1 MIFNG
6 SGSINM
12 TGNSIILTSSIV
24 NINTTGTV
32 TIPTG
37 SAFFLRAN
45 ATGVTFSYTSGT
57 FLPAQGSTLT
67 ISNATSN
74 YTTIVDFP
82 NIPFWSVTV
91 GSQASPGAITLLS
104 DLICDGGAFAF
115 APNGSTTFTINGGK
129 NIYVGKNLMTN
140 FVNSSGGGSSVG
152 GNCTFIFAGSG
163 QSTFTSVTTTSNV
176 QINNNITFNF
186 NGVLTFYDPT
196 SSSGLPGLSLGAG
209 TYSYISGKIQS
220 KDYSGKINN
229 GTIAINSACTLL
241 GFNEMIGF
249 GNVSIV
255 GGTTIIM
262 DKFFNG
268 SSKNILKVRSTNTTN
283 YTISFQDTFEKLSNF
298 TRLSNCTVTNRN
310 QLLLLSQ
317 RGNGGSN
324 IGVRYVNQLPN
335 SIQKSSNFS
344 SVYLTGASDI
354 TYLDGGLLQD
364 PNTSSNYNY

>member
-1 MIFNG
+1 M
-6 SGSINM
+6 
-12 TGNSIILTSSIV
+12 
-24 NINTTGTV
+24 
-32 TIPTG
+32 
-37 SAFFLRAN
+37 A
-45 ATGVTFSYTSGT
+45 
-57 FLPAQGSTLT
+57 
-67 ISNATSN
+67 
-74 YTTIVDFP
+74 
-82 NIPFWSVTV
+82 
-91 GSQASPGAITLLS
+91 
-104 DLICDGGAFAF
+104 
-115 APNGSTTFTINGGK
+115 
-129 NIYVGKNLMTN
+129 N
-140 FVNSSGGGSSVG
+140 FVNSAGGGSSIS
-152 GNCTFIFAGSG
+152 GNSTFVFGGSG
-163 QSTFTSVTTTSNV
+163 QSTFTSNSTTSNV

-196 SSSGLPGLSLGAG
+196 SASGYPGLSLGSG

-229 GTIAINSACTLL
+229 GTITINSACTLL

-249 GNVSIV
+249 GNVSIT

-283 YTISFQDTFEKLSNF
+283 YIISFQDTFEKLSNF
-298 TRLSNCTVTNRN
+298 TRISNCTLTNRN

-335 SIQKSSNFS
+335 STQNTGFS
-344 SVYLTGASDI
+344 SVYPTGSSDI